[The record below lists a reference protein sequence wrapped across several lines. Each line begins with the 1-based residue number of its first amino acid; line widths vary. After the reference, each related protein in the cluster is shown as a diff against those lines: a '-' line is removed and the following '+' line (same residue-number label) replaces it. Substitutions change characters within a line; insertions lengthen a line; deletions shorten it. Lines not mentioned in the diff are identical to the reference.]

1 MRGGIARW
9 KRGVASQGVRQALDY
24 AFGGTCDSHMT
35 ASAGAEAAAGYTD
48 GVMERFVVED
58 GVTVSD
64 SLSRDQLKAWIGG
77 ADPETGEHRG
87 RELPSPEADLLLD
100 ATVNSPKSFSLAA
113 LLDDEL
119 AAEFEHL
126 QDRLRDRV
134 LLTWQSELNARRGAG
149 GAIRQELSRIEVVE
163 LKHERSRSLDP
174 HKHRHLW
181 LNMKVRGVDGRW
193 SNVDSRV
200 ALRFQTVVNSEGDLA
215 ARTDPE
221 WIAALAAKGFTLDA
235 SGEIEQLAHLVR
247 PLSRRSNQIE
257 ANRALKLAE
266 WKAANPGQE
275 PDHNVLTAID
285 RWAWAAGRPN
295 KPGKV
300 DEARW
305 SEIVRDELLEL
316 DPKVLGARVA
326 TEVAAVHIGELDR
339 DLLAA
344 QAIADADRRSA
355 GTGGRF
361 SHYDIRAGAGRAVAA
376 SGLVLDRA
384 LVSELLE
391 DVVARAVSTETVE
404 LSEDIDALP
413 GHVKHF
419 MAADTAVLKTQLADQ
434 LDLLVETGEPVA
446 VGAIDTIAN
455 RVLEEGRRLDE
466 GQTNAAAAIAGT
478 DRLVTVTGP
487 AGTGKTTMLK
497 VSAAS
502 LTEQGRQLIV
512 VAPTKKAASVA
523 GRETGATAS
532 SLHGLLYDNGWRF
545 GPDAA
550 GVQRWSQ
557 LEVGSV
563 SSDTGAIYEG
573 PRKHVLRPGDR
584 VVVDEA
590 GMIDLNAAR
599 ALAILA
605 EQTGAGIAMVGDHL
619 QAAPVGHS
627 GAMALTK
634 QRSTAVVELTAIH
647 RFKDAEYGRLSMRLR
662 DPGSE
667 EAATDVA
674 RELYDGGH
682 VACVSNDID
691 ARAHMVSGYFEA
703 AGAGQSIA
711 LVTGTNSD
719 AQLVN
724 ESIQSERI
732 ARGQLATKRLA
743 EGQEGQR
750 LLEGDVVQTR
760 RNDSNT
766 GVENRAL
773 WFVKK
778 IRSEEIVLENAS
790 QAGDTRTVTREYGTR
805 HLHLAYASTVHGIQG
820 ETTDVAIVGPGVDAA
835 GLYVGMTRGRRHNES
850 VVIAGNRSQ
859 AVDTIAESMRRG
871 RVEITLDDS
880 RAAAALELSRA
891 ARSPEGNESERVV
904 GMSADDPR
912 RPTILAARAATHDQL
927 EKVSS
932 RLTRDRQTIRELDTR
947 LAQRAALN
955 HSVQITGGNPEPV
968 DVLEAAKLKIIERVE
983 QDAAQR
989 GQLAANYRKLS
1000 NELESLDL
1008 KQKVRKTSTSQ
1019 GLTQAT
1025 TVAGANAEEPSIFS

>member
-1 MRGGIARW
+1 MA
-9 KRGVASQGVRQALDY
+9 
-24 AFGGTCDSHMT
+24 T
-35 ASAGAEAAAGYTD
+35 SAGSEAAANYTD
-48 GVMERFVVED
+48 GVIERFVVED

-64 SLSRDQLKAWIGG
+64 LLSRDQLKAWIGG
-77 ADPETGEHRG
+77 ADAETGEHRG

-100 ATVNSPKSFSLAA
+100 ATVNSPKSFSLVA

-119 AAEFEHL
+119 AVEFEQL

-149 GAIRQELSRIEVVE
+149 GAVREELSRIEVVE

-193 SNVDSRV
+193 SNIDSRV

-235 SGEIEQLAHLVR
+235 SGEIEQLAHVVR

-266 WKAANPGQE
+266 WKATHPGQE
-275 PDHNVLTAID
+275 PDHTVLTAID

-305 SEIVRDELLEL
+305 TEVVRNELLGL
-316 DPKVLGARVA
+316 DPKVLNMRS
-326 TEVAAVHIGELDR
+326 AADVVPVHVGELDR

-376 SGLVLDRA
+376 SGIVLDRA
-384 LVSELLE
+384 RLSELLE
-391 DVVARAVSTETVE
+391 DVVSRAVSTETVE
-404 LSEDIDALP
+404 LSDDVDALP
-413 GHVKHF
+413 GHVKHY

-434 LDLLVETGEPVA
+434 LDLLIEAGESVA
-446 VGAIDTIAN
+446 VGAIETIAS
-455 RVLEEGRRLDE
+455 RVLSDGRRLDE
-466 GQTNAAAAIAGT
+466 GQTNAAAAIAGS

-497 VSAAS
+497 VAAAS
-502 LTEQGRQLIV
+502 LAEQSRQLIV

-545 GPDAA
+545 AVDAA

-557 LEVGSV
+557 LAVGSV
-563 SSDTGAIYEG
+563 SPDTGAIYEG
-573 PRKHVLRPGDR
+573 PRRHVLQPRDR
-584 VVVDEA
+584 IVVDEA

-605 EQTGAGIAMVGDHL
+605 EQSGVGIAMVGDHL
-619 QAAPVGHS
+619 QASPVGHS

-647 RFKDAEYGRLSMRLR
+647 RFKDPEYGQLSMRLR

-667 EAATDVA
+667 EAAADVA

-691 ARAHMVSGYFEA
+691 ARARMVSGYFET
-703 AGAGQSIA
+703 AGVGHSIA

-719 AQLVN
+719 AQFVN
-724 ESIQSERI
+724 ESIQSERV

-743 EGQEGQR
+743 EGQDGQR

-760 RNDSNT
+760 RNDSST

-773 WFVKK
+773 WVVKK
-778 IRSEEIVLENAS
+778 IRDSEIVLANAV
-790 QAGDTRTVTREYGTR
+790 QAGDTRTVTREYGTK
-805 HLHLAYASTVHGIQG
+805 HLHLSYASTVHGIQG
-820 ETTDVAIVGPGVDAA
+820 VTTDVAIVGPGVDAA
-835 GLYVGMTRGRRHNES
+835 GLYVGMTRGRRHNEA
-850 VVIAGNRSQ
+850 VVLAGSRGQ
-859 AVDTIAESMRRG
+859 AVEIVAESMRRG

-880 RAAAALELSRA
+880 RAAAAAELLRA
-891 ARSPEGNESERVV
+891 ARSPEGGSVDTVE
-904 GMSADDPR
+904 GMPADDPR
-912 RPTILAARAATHDQL
+912 RPAILTARAEVHAQL
-927 EKVSS
+927 EKLSG

-955 HSVQITGGNPEPV
+955 HSAHIAGGEQEPV
-968 DVLEAAKLKIIERVE
+968 DALKSAKVKLLERLKDDSAK
-983 QDAAQR
+983 R
-989 GQLAANYRKLS
+989 GQLAARYRKLS
-1000 NELESLDL
+1000 DSLEKPEQPPVERSKVPAPDLARPAASAPLAAENSGLSL
-1008 KQKVRKTSTSQ
+1008 
-1019 GLTQAT
+1019 
-1025 TVAGANAEEPSIFS
+1025 